1 MNILL
6 LGGGGR
12 EHALAHSIVNSPL
25 CMQLFV
31 APGNGGIH
39 NIATNININILDFD
53 AINKVIEENS
63 IDFVVVGPDDPLAM
77 GVTDAIQEKFPD
89 VAVLGPNKVA
99 AQLESSKS
107 FAKDFMIKH
116 EIPTAKAKVFTREEK
131 NSSNEFLNT
140 CHFPIVIKADGLA
153 AGKGVQ
159 VCETLMEAQDF
170 IQLIWEHNKFGDS
183 GNKILIEEFL
193 VGIEVSMFIL
203 TDGVNYIL
211 LPEAKDY
218 KRIGEGDKGLNTG
231 GMGTISP
238 VPFVTEKF
246 KQKVINQI
254 IEPTIT
260 GLQNEGIDYRGFL
273 FLGLMNV
280 DGNPF
285 VIEYNVRMGDPE
297 TQVVFPRINTDM
309 LPLML
314 SASQRKLTPTV
325 LDINQNHHTAV
336 ILVSEGYPAD
346 YEKGKKIEIP
356 ETIENLDNLDNVLI
370 FHAGTKLNQNQVLE
384 TNGGRV
390 LAVVGIAKTLKE
402 SIYLAYENQKNI
414 TFENKF
420 LRFDIGKDLL
430 GM

>member
-25 CMQLFV
+25 CKQLFV
-31 APGNGGIH
+31 APGNGGTH
-39 NIATNININILDFD
+39 KIATNIDINVLDFD
-53 AINKVIEENS
+53 AINKVIEENL
-63 IDFVVVGPDDPLAM
+63 IDFVIVGPDDPLAM
-77 GVTDAIQEKFPD
+77 GVTDAIHKKFPN
-89 VAVLGPNKVA
+89 VAILGPNKVA

-116 EIPTAKAKVFTREEK
+116 EIPTAKAKVFTKEEK
-131 NSSNEFLNT
+131 HLSDVFLNT

-183 GNKILIEEFL
+183 GYKILIEEFL

-203 TDGVNYIL
+203 TDGINYIQ

-218 KRIGEGDKGLNTG
+218 KRIGEGDTGLNTG

-238 VPFVTEKF
+238 VPFVTENF
-246 KQKVINQI
+246 KQKVIHQI

-260 GLQNEGIDYRGFL
+260 GLQKEGIDYRGFL

-280 DGNPF
+280 DGNPY

-297 TQVVFPRINTDM
+297 TQVVFPRIKTDM

-314 SASQRKLTPTV
+314 ATAQRKLTPTV
-325 LDINQNHHTAV
+325 LDINQNNHTAV
-336 ILVSEGYPAD
+336 ILVSEGYPAE
-346 YEKGKKIEIP
+346 YEKGKKIKIP
-356 ETIENLDNLDNVLI
+356 ETLENFDDVLI
-370 FHAGTKLNQNQVLE
+370 FHAGTKLNHNQVLE

-402 SIYLAYENQKNI
+402 SIDLAYEYQKNI
-414 TFENKF
+414 TFDNKF